1 MININ
6 KAGIDDFTK
15 IDGIGKGKAANII
28 KYREENNGFDS
39 LEELTEVKGI
49 AEKIFNKIQSDI
61 TISDDQL
68 SEEQS
73 SEEQIIEEQNTDNES
88 VEYESDEEKVRIS
101 INTQELGL
109 DSPGEMHLVGEMNNW
124 NPEDKTYSLIEKE
137 NGIWSNEFDLEAGT
151 EYKIMYD
158 STDWEENKYIG
169 DNGANLIV

>member
-6 KAGIDDFTK
+6 KAGINDFTK

-39 LEELTEVKGI
+39 LEELKEVKGI

-61 TISDDQL
+61 TISDNQI

-73 SEEQIIEEQNTDNES
+73 SEGQTIDNES
-88 VEYESDEEKVRIS
+88 AEYKSDEEKVKIS
-101 INTQELGL
+101 INTQELGIN
-109 DSPGEMHLVGEMNNW
+109 SPGEMHLVGEMNNW

-137 NGIWSNEFDLEAGT
+137 NGIWSNKFDLGAGT

-169 DNGANLIV
+169 DDNGNNLVV